1 MICEPTTVGEPTEE
15 INMAHTLKSML
26 SKTRQYARNSS
37 KMNLPKLHPRLGNA
51 GEALE
56 PQDEKRDFE
65 KHLVAGAAA
74 YRGGPGW
81 MALLMN

>member
-1 MICEPTTVGEPTEE
+1 MICEHRTVGEPTEE
-15 INMAHTLKSML
+15 INMAHTFKNML
-26 SKTRQYARNSS
+26 SKTRQCARNSS

-65 KHLVAGAAA
+65 KHIVAGAAA

-81 MALLMN
+81 MALLIS